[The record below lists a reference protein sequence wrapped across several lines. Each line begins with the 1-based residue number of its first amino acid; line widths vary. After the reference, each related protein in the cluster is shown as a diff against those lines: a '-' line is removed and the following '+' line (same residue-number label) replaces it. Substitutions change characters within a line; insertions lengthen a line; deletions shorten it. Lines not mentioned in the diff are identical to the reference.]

1 MSADGRIRPGV
12 VVVAG
17 HMVDTPDRS
26 TTRFPAD
33 QVPRVRSE
41 IDAIMARWDLGGGTT
56 VICGGARGADIL
68 AAEAAHARGAKI
80 RLCLALPRAEFRA
93 RSVALAG
100 TDWADR
106 FDSLM
111 GTSQVSVLDAPP
123 QGDGGRDVFALTND
137 WILQSARDLSDGPV
151 HAIVVWNGE
160 RGDGPGGTAD
170 FLHKLDFDPA
180 DGTVA
185 VIDPTRRFYENRQ
198 TALGPKK
205 LLALDGGGIRGA
217 LSLQIL
223 AAIEAQLRHRYGN
236 DLVLADYFDYIAGTS
251 TGAIIATGLA
261 LGKPVSYLQ
270 DAYDTLGAAVFKRR
284 FLLQRWRSI
293 YKDGLTAQLNTIFGG
308 SLTLGDPDL
317 RTLLLVVLHN
327 TDTDS
332 PWPLSNCTTAKYNR
346 ADRYLQKTPDRNLDL
361 SLTTV
366 IRGSTAAPLF
376 FPPQTI
382 DVGEH
387 TFVFQDGGITPYNNP
402 ALILALMATLP
413 EYGLGWPT
421 GPDNIVIV
429 SVGTGASAA
438 IHPGAA
444 AAKINAL
451 FNARNLPS
459 VFMNG
464 ASISQDLLCR
474 SIGRCIT
481 GPPLDREVKTRIG
494 ADSLGGQPLFTYL
507 RYDADLSTDAL
518 TKAGIT
524 NPHAQAQIRKLDSLK
539 SLSLLRNLGDRVAQ
553 TIDIDQ
559 HLAGFLPPQ

>member
-1 MSADGRIRPGV
+1 MLDA
-12 VVVAG
+12 
-17 HMVDTPDRS
+17 PDRS
-26 TTRFPAD
+26 SPRFPAD
-33 QVPRVRSE
+33 QVLRVRRE
-41 IDAIMARWDLGGGTT
+41 INAVMARWDLGPDTIL
-56 VICGGARGADIL
+56 ICGGARGADIL
-68 AAEAAHARGAKI
+68 AAEAAYDRGATI
-80 RLCLALPRAEFRA
+80 RLCLALPPDEFRA
-93 RSVALAG
+93 RSVAIAG

-111 GTSQVSVLDAPP
+111 RISEVSVLDEHPRA
-123 QGDGGRDVFALTND
+123 DGRGDVFALTND
-137 WILQSARDLSDGPV
+137 WILQSARDLYDERV
-151 HAIVVWNGE
+151 HAIVVWNGKG
-160 RGDGPGGTAD
+160 GDGPGGTAD
-170 FLHKLDFDPA
+170 FVKKLDFDPA

-185 VIDPTRRFYENRQ
+185 VIDPTRRVYENRQ
-198 TALGPKK
+198 TAAGPKK

-223 AAIEAQLRHRYGN
+223 AAIEAQLRDRYGD

-293 YKDGLTAQLNTIFGG
+293 YKNGLTSQLNTIFGE
-308 SLTLGDPDL
+308 SLTLGDPEI

-327 TDTDS
+327 THTDS

-346 ADRYLQKTPDRNLDL
+346 ADRYLQRTSDRNLDL

-376 FPPQTI
+376 FPPETI
-382 DVGEH
+382 DVGKH

-413 EYGLGWPT
+413 DYGLGWST
-421 GPDNIVIV
+421 GPEKLLLV

-438 IHPGAA
+438 IHPRIA

-474 SIGRCIT
+474 CIGRCIA
-481 GPPLDREVKTRIG
+481 GPLIDREVNTRIG
-494 ADSLGGQPLFTYL
+494 ADSLGGRPLFTYL

-518 TKAGIT
+518 IKAGIT
-524 NPHAQAQIRKLDSLK
+524 NPRAQTQVRKLDSLK
-539 SLSLLRNLGDRVAQ
+539 SLPFLRNLGDRVAQ
-553 TIDIDQ
+553 TINVDQ
-559 HLAGFLPPQ
+559 HFAGFLPPR